1 MGGQCLSRSERL
13 VKRDPWLGPGSGQ
26 TLVDCRQA
34 GVGTSRA
41 RAARST
47 QGVSG
52 ATPTMGCGA
61 NLWVAG
67 AEPAVVQGLRVP
79 SRKRR
84 SMGVFG
90 NDPINAEETGIDGVR
105 ELLRHPLRLGQL

>member
-67 AEPAVVQGLRVP
+67 AEPAVVQGIQGFF
-79 SRKRR
+79 RKRR
-84 SMGVFG
+84 RMGGFW
-90 NDPINAEETGIDGVR
+90 DDSINFEETGKKG
-105 ELLRHPLRLGQL
+105 G